1 VRVGWIEDV
10 KSSVTV
16 AQVAGWLGM
25 SSRLRSFG
33 PCPACNAE
41 TRSRSDKRGPVGV
54 NSHSTGWECHAC
66 SAKGDPVELACFGA
80 MGSSSSE
87 LDSNGWEKLREWFT
101 THGADTSASAN
112 PRKAQRAPT
121 RSVGSMV
128 TGILADGPEARKKA
142 RDERAARKPQAA
154 QKTTT
159 GRSGERYSWDEDL
172 VQRCQSAF
180 WEDTNPEAFKV
191 REYLSDVRKISE
203 EACREYR
210 LGLYVG
216 KNGRAVMDNGRPI
229 LVIPL
234 IDDTERPVS
243 AKFRSVPVIGTC
255 EHCDTVKGCHKCRT
269 YRNCK
274 DRPLPLYGAH
284 RLLDDLEIPVVLVE
298 GELDVLAAFTY
309 GMTTNVVSTTA
320 GAGTFADDWL
330 DLLEPYSSFIGL
342 YDADEKGDEGFVEVA
357 SKLGAYRCARAIPP
371 GGKDIGDCL
380 IAGIEAERIHRAV
393 QRAKPMHGIE
403 MKKAYDYVDPIEIL
417 IKNPNL
423 LRGVS
428 TGWAE
433 LDRILGGVRPGVIV
447 VSGETGKGKAQP
459 NTEPVLT
466 PSGWR
471 PMGSICV
478 GDMVIA
484 GDGTATEV
492 IGVYPQGVRPVMR
505 VTFTDGVEVLCDEDH
520 LWDVASDLDVWRGKP
535 WRTMNTRD
543 VAASVMGSKRFRWR
557 VPLISTSVEH
567 SEATLPIDPYILG
580 VLLGDGSLTNSGARF
595 TNGDKPI
602 LDEVSRRLPDDLVLT
617 TTPTISKALD
627 CRIKSVRRGDENKI
641 SSALTSMGVRK
652 LSVEKRIP
660 GFYLTASTP
669 QRMDLL
675 RGLMDT
681 DGWAQAGRPAFGT
694 SSPGLAQDVAN
705 LVRSLGGAVSISS
718 KGRGRHHD
726 AWMVTVNVDADVF
739 LLPRKRDAIKGRVR
753 SKYPPRKISSVKA
766 AGEAECTCIQ
776 VAHKDQRYVTTG
788 YTVTHNTTLITAL
801 LLNLARRQL
810 GCMLTSFEQEPI
822 GTVQKLLRNEVGGDF
837 TQVEEETRRAALENL
852 GRLPLWILDHYGHIT
867 PAKLVETMR
876 YAQRRHGVRYFL
888 VDHLGFMIDPDA
900 PDERRAIEAVIRALA
915 IVAKQMGI
923 SIFLVAHPHNTKTD
937 HKGKAVPVTGRD
949 LKGASAIRQD
959 ADDILIVSQLKPT
972 TKVPWPR
979 AKIVA
984 DKVRSDFAVSGGE
997 CELVFD
1003 PGSTSYGDTLEDTPM
1018 GRDGLIV
1025 PKSSK
1030 R

>member
-1 VRVGWIEDV
+1 MGWIEDV

-101 THGADTSASAN
+101 THGADTTAAAN
-112 PRKAQRAPT
+112 PRRATRAPT

-128 TGILADGPEARKKA
+128 TGILKDSPEERKKA
-142 RDERAARKPQAA
+142 REQRAANKPQAA
-154 QKTTT
+154 QKTSTACP
-159 GRSGERYSWDEDL
+159 GGRYSWEEDL
-172 VQRCQSAF
+172 IQRCQSAL
-180 WEDTNPEAFKV
+180 WEDTGDAFRV
-191 REYLSDVRKISE
+191 REYLSDVRKLSE

-216 KNGRAVMDNGRPI
+216 SNGQAVLDAGRPI

-243 AKFRSVPVIGTC
+243 AKFRSVPVVGTC
-255 EHCDTVKGCHKCRT
+255 EHCDTVKGCRKCRT
-269 YRNCK
+269 YRNCT
-274 DRPLPLYGAH
+274 DRPLPLYGSH
-284 RLLDDLEIPVVLVE
+284 RLSEDLEIPVVLVE

-320 GAGTFADDWL
+320 GAGTFADEWL

-342 YDADEKGDEGFVEVA
+342 YDADEKGDKGFVEVA
-357 SKLGAYRCARAIPP
+357 SKLGSYRCARAIPP

-380 IAGIEAERIHRAV
+380 IAGIEPERIHRAV

-403 MKKAYDYVDPIEIL
+403 MKTAADYIDPIEQL
-417 IKNPNL
+417 IKNPHL
-423 LRGVS
+423 SRGVS
-428 TGWAE
+428 TGWAN
-433 LDRILGGVRPGVIV
+433 LDDKLGGIRPGVIV

-466 PSGWR
+466 PGGWR
-471 PMGSICV
+471 PMGSIRV
-478 GDMVIA
+478 GDLVIA
-484 GDGTATEV
+484 GDGTPTEV
-492 IGVYPQGVRPVMR
+492 MGVYPQGVRPVMR
-505 VTFTDGVEVLCDEDH
+505 VTFTDGVRVLCDEEH
-520 LWDVASDLDVWRGKP
+520 LWDVASDLDVWKGKP
-535 WRTMNTRD
+535 WRTMKTTE
-543 VAASVMGSKRFRWR
+543 VAATVRASKRFRWR
-557 VPLISTSVEH
+557 VPLAGPVEH
-567 SEATLPIDPYILG
+567 DPARPPIDPYILG
-580 VLLGDGSLTNSGARF
+580 VLLGDGALTNTGVRF
-595 TNGDKPI
+595 TNGDQSI
-602 LDEVSRRLPDDLVLT
+602 LDEVARRLPLGLTLV
-617 TTPTISKALD
+617 TTPTTSRALD
-627 CRIKSVRRGDENKI
+627 CRIRSVRRGDENEI
-641 SSALTSMGVRK
+641 SSALTSMGLRK

-660 GFYLTASTP
+660 EAYFIASAA
-669 QRMDLL
+669 QRLDLL

-705 LVRSLGGAVSISS
+705 LARSLGGAVSIHS
-718 KGRGRHHD
+718 KSVGEHHD
-726 AWMVTVNVDADVF
+726 AWRVTINVDADVF
-739 LLPRKRDAIKGRVR
+739 SLPRKRDAIRARVR
-753 SKYPPRKISSVKA
+753 SKYPPRKISSVDE

-776 VAHKDQRYVTTG
+776 VAHKDQRYITTG
-788 YTVTHNTTLITAL
+788 YTVTHNTTFTTAL
-801 LLNLARRQL
+801 LLNMSRAGH
-810 GCMLTSFEQEPI
+810 GCMITSFEQEPV
-822 GTVQKLLRNEVGGDF
+822 GSVQKLLRNEVGGDF
-837 TQVEEETRRAALENL
+837 TLVEEATRVAALENL

-876 YAQRRHGVRYFL
+876 YAKRRHGVRYFL

-900 PDERRAIEAVIRALA
+900 PDERRAIEAVVRALA

-923 SIFLVAHPHNTKTD
+923 TIFLVAHPHNTKTD
-937 HKGKAVPVTGRD
+937 HKGKPVPVTGRD

-959 ADDILIVSQLKPT
+959 ADDILIVSQIAPT
-972 TKVPWPR
+972 KEVPWPR
-979 AKIVA
+979 AQIVA
-984 DKVRSDFAVSGGE
+984 DKVRSDFAVSGGV
-997 CELVFD
+997 CVLVFD

-1025 PKSSK
+1025 PRSSK